1 MKTATGL
8 TLIAIGAVLA
18 FAVNG
23 HPWFLNLQIVGWII
37 MVIGVIGLVIPRSGY
52 GWLRRQVVTRRG
64 PDGRQV
70 VSVQQKRTPP
80 YIMLNPAAAAEPEI
94 VSESAPIPGV
104 PEDAEPSDWVVDD
117 TAKVETTRA
126 AVPKEETDVE
136 TVEEYFRE

>member
-23 HPWFLNLQIVGWII
+23 HPWFLNLQIAGWII
-37 MVIGVIGLVIPRSGY
+37 MVIGVIGLSIPRSGY

-80 YIMLNPAAAAEPEI
+80 YIMLNAAAAAEPEI
-94 VSESAPIPGV
+94 VSESAPITGVAEPGEPEDWVDTTKVEPTTTKARV
-104 PEDAEPSDWVVDD
+104 PE
-117 TAKVETTRA
+117 
-126 AVPKEETDVE
+126 EETDVE
-136 TVEEYFRE
+136 SVEEYFRE

>member
-37 MVIGVIGLVIPRSGY
+37 MLIGVIGIFIPRSGF

-70 VSVQQKRTPP
+70 VSVQQKRNPP

-94 VSESAPIPGV
+94 GGESAPIPGV
-104 PEDAEPSDWVVDD
+104 PEDAEPKDWVD
-117 TAKVETTRA
+117 TTRVETTRA
-126 AVPKEETDVE
+126 AVPDEETDVE